1 MRRTQVV
8 MLNERR
14 RYDMTRKTFGLT
26 AVVCSVWLMFCG
38 TASAQ
43 SEVSGTL
50 TIESTSIAAGIGV
63 QWGNGVLTLPDGSEH
78 TFSVTGLTVVDVGIS
93 SVSASGIVYHMDDVS
108 EFSGNYVAAAAG
120 AALGGGGTVSRLQ
133 NQNGVVIDLS
143 ATQQGVQ
150 LTLAPGGMAIELTE

>member
-1 MRRTQVV
+1 
-8 MLNERR
+8 MLKSTAR
-14 RYDMTRKTFGLT
+14 LT
-26 AVVCSVWLMFCG
+26 AAVCSFLLITFG

-43 SEVSGTL
+43 SDVSGTIS
-50 TIESTSIAAGIGV
+50 IESTSIAAGIGI

-78 TFSVTGLTVVDVGIS
+78 SFSVTGLTVVDLGIS
-93 SVSASGIVYHMDDVS
+93 SVSASGIVYNMDDLS

-120 AALGGGGTVSRLQ
+120 AALGGGGTVSRLR

-150 LTLAPGGMAIELTE
+150 LTLAPGGMSIELTE